1 VAESLV
7 GSGLAFNACCFVV
20 SGRAL
25 LASMARFGKVFY
37 IILGWFSVGL
47 GILGIILPLL
57 PSAPFLLV
65 AVWAFSQSSPETAAK
80 IRAHPILGPP
90 ILDWEKH
97 GVIPLYAKIAAVA
110 MMLGS
115 GGYLWGWSGVS
126 IWVLIAITM
135 LYLAVAAFIL
145 SRPSRPRDMA

>member
-1 VAESLV
+1 
-7 GSGLAFNACCFVV
+7 
-20 SGRAL
+20 
-25 LASMARFGKVFY
+25 MARFGKVFY

-80 IRAHPILGPP
+80 IRAHSILGPP

-115 GGYLWGWSGVS
+115 GGYLWGWSGTH
-126 IWVLIAITM
+126 IWILIAISV
-135 LYLAVAAFIL
+135 LYLGVAAFIL
-145 SRPSRPRDMA
+145 SRPHRPREKS